1 LKVGGGG
8 GGGGMTFISPSKTA
22 GFAAGS
28 LKTSCS
34 GTKLEFDVLSSLPSS
49 VESNGFNW
57 FEFSEGAGILGSV
70 DSKGFVLGG
79 GGGGGTNCSTSTSCD
94 EEGGESNGSNVEG
107 GGGGGGK
114 SPFPVWISGIGFGTE
129 VGRRGLSSNG
139 SNEGGAAGGA
149 GKLLSKEGLD
159 LAGS

>member
-1 LKVGGGG
+1 
-8 GGGGMTFISPSKTA
+8 MTFISPSKTP

-57 FEFSEGAGILGSV
+57 LEFSEGGGILGSV
-70 DSKGFVLGG
+70 VSKGFVLGG
-79 GGGGGTNCSTSTSCD
+79 GGGGGTNCSTSTSGN

-114 SPFPVWISGIGFGTE
+114 SPFLVWVSGIGFCTE
-129 VGRRGLSSNG
+129 VGRRGLSSKG